1 MFFELLGAL
10 VVMEAADDD
19 SEAAE
24 LELDSVKEPE
34 VNYWGPSVE
43 A

>member
-10 VVMEAADDD
+10 GGSEASDDD

-24 LELDSVKEPE
+24 LELDSSKVPV